1 MQVRGLEFLAF
12 SSAHEEGL
20 IYYEEKAGDRQRVRV
35 HLS

>member
-1 MQVRGLEFLAF
+1 MSATF